1 MDKHI
6 KDICTRLDAEFKVV
20 KLSGNTEHYVGL
32 KLVSTPEATPTS
44 AGGEQKNAGHGVV
57 LPKRLAVAL

>member
-20 KLSGNTEHYVGL
+20 KLSGNTEHYMGL
-32 KLVSTPEATPTS
+32 KLVSTPEALNDPDYW
-44 AGGEQKNAGHGVV
+44 
-57 LPKRLAVAL
+57 